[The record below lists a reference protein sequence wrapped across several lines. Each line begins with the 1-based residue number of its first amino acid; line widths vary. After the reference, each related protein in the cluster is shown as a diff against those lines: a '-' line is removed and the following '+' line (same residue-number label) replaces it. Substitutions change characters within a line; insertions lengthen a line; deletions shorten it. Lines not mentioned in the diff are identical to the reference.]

1 MKVLLVEDDPR
12 IVSFIERGL
21 TAEGYSLLSVG
32 DGETA
37 LYEAHRATRY
47 DVIILDLLLP
57 DMHGHEVCHEL
68 RQRRVRTPIIMLT
81 ALDSVD
87 DIVRG
92 LNKGADDYLTK
103 PFDFDVLLARLRSL
117 RRRSNDFQDL
127 ESPSLKLGNIEL
139 DVSARRAY
147 LDGHEFDLTAT
158 EFRLMAV
165 LIQHANKVLSRDK
178 ILKLVWHTEQDPL
191 TNIVDVYIRHL
202 RRKLDNNLGSVTIE
216 TVRGQGYMITT
227 EFVGKAPRQAKP

>member
-12 IVSFIERGL
+12 IVSIIERGL
-21 TAEGYSLLSVG
+21 TAEGYSLSSVE

-37 LYEAHRATRY
+37 LYEAHRASRY

-68 RQRRVRTPIIMLT
+68 RQRRVKTPIIMLT

-117 RRRSNDFQDL
+117 RRRSNDFRDL
-127 ESPSLKLGNIEL
+127 EASTLKLGNIEL
-139 DVSARRAY
+139 DVGTRRAF

-165 LIQHANKVLSRDK
+165 LIQHADRVLSRDQ
-178 ILKLVWHTEQDPL
+178 ILKLVWHTDRDPL

-202 RRKLDNNLGSVTIE
+202 RRKLDNNDGFVTIE

-227 EFVGKAPRQAKP
+227 DVIERASR